1 MLVRDLMTT
10 GIASVSPDTPVS
22 AVVRLLAERGISG
35 VPVMEA
41 DGVLLG
47 MVTEGDLMRRLALS
61 DEPRHGWFW
70 TPFDDQVGAAERR
83 ARVRGAAARDVMT
96 ARPLTVTEGTT
107 ARHAARLMEKRRVR
121 RLPVLRDD
129 GQVIGV
135 VSRTDLLRALL
146 PASSNGAAAAESDRA
161 IRGAIADRMRRGT
174 WARAPCLSFEVK
186 DGVVGFHGSHG
197 SDAARRAA
205 YALAAR
211 VPGVVRVVDHATEL
225 PAGNV
230 GLM

>member
-1 MLVRDLMTT
+1 MLVRDFMTT

-22 AVVRLLAERGISG
+22 AVVHLLAERGISG
-35 VPVMEA
+35 VPVMDA
-41 DGVLLG
+41 GGVLLG

-70 TPFDDQVGAAERR
+70 TPFDDQVGAAERH
-83 ARVRGAAARDVMT
+83 ARVVRGSAARDVMT
-96 ARPLTVTEGTT
+96 ARPLAVTEDTT
-107 ARHAARLMEKRRVR
+107 AGYAARLMEGHRVR
-121 RLPVLRDD
+121 RLPVLRD
-129 GQVIGV
+129 GRVVGV
-135 VSRTDLLRALL
+135 VSRSDLLRALL
-146 PASSNGAAAAESDRA
+146 PAPSNGAAAAESDRA

-174 WARAPCLSFEVK
+174 WARAPCLSFDVK

-205 YALAAR
+205 YALAAG

-225 PAGNV
+225 PSGNV

>member
-22 AVVRLLAERGISG
+22 AVVHLLAERGISG
-35 VPVMEA
+35 VPVMDA
-41 DGVLLG
+41 GGALLG

-83 ARVRGAAARDVMT
+83 ARVRGSAARDVMT
-96 ARPLTVTEGTT
+96 ARPLAVTEDAT
-107 ARHAARLMEKRRVR
+107 AGQAARLMEEHKVR
-121 RLPVLRDD
+121 RLPVLRD
-129 GQVIGV
+129 GRVVGV
-135 VSRTDLLRALL
+135 VSRSDLLRALL
-146 PASSNGAAAAESDRA
+146 PASPDGAAAAESDQA
-161 IRGAIADRMRRGT
+161 IRGAIAARMRRET
-174 WARAPCLSFEVK
+174 WARAPRLSFEVK

-197 SDAARRAA
+197 SDATRRAMS
-205 YALAAR
+205 ALAEG

-225 PAGNV
+225 PSGNV

>member
-1 MLVRDLMTT
+1 MLVSNLMTP
-10 GIASVSPDTPVS
+10 GIASAVSPDTPVS
-22 AVVRLLAERGISG
+22 AIVHLLAERGISG
-35 VPVMEA
+35 VPVTDA
-41 DGVLLG
+41 DGALLG

-83 ARVRGAAARDVMT
+83 ARVRRAAARDVMT
-96 ARPLTVTEGTT
+96 ARPLAVTEDTT
-107 ARHAARLMEKRRVR
+107 AEHAARLLEKHKVR
-121 RLPVLRDD
+121 RLPVLHD
-129 GQVIGV
+129 GRVVGV
-135 VSRTDLLRALL
+135 VSRSDLLRALL
-146 PASSNGAAAAESDRA
+146 PAPSNGAAAAESDQA
-161 IRGAIADRMRRGT
+161 IRGAIAARMRRET
-174 WARAPCLSFEVK
+174 WARAPRLSFEVK

-197 SDAARRAA
+197 SDAARRAT
-205 YALAAR
+205 YALAAG